1 MPEGTYYENESYE
14 ITVPASTTADL
25 VVYNGTREINRIAV
39 ENDSAKEETQT
50 YTLATLLGK
59 TVYNYKP
66 LDNGQDGLTLS
77 IENAQVSKSGI
88 ESFTVTGGHFGT
100 TEKEISLEE
109 WTQLQFNM
117 SAPVRIRV
125 RKDTKTLEFQ
135 YGSPAHTLSKLE
147 LTTENLERW
156 GTENRDEYQGVE
168 FYTVKIP
175 LAEMLGNCEVDKI
188 QDSALDVIQ
197 KDEDGNRLS
206 AVDDTSRGQITGGIG
221 TTGGWANGYRFTIK
235 LKDKTASGYIHS
247 KDDNKGIGKHKFSNG
262 EKILTVTTLR
272 GEDEDFSSD
281 ESSLLWSSLSI
292 KFTSIERPVSAFQI
306 DGTAYNGA
314 VNITPTTD
322 NEKEEDTILFGNGNV
337 TTKTYIILSG
347 NVGNQTLTFRS
358 ISFKNQVSTTGG
370 VELSDILTE
379 GWYFS
384 QNDIKV
390 TIPAYTK
397 SADLVVYSGDTV
409 VSKLSVENKTV
420 QAVTKTYSLEQLF
433 SSANFSGEPN
443 GNLTIKIE
451 NVCLTENCYSL
462 EFVDSEDNHVESIEM
477 NKQIDLKKDDSSI
490 IEIYLPSN
498 AVTMVVKNSSFGQE
512 LNRLSVD
519 ELTYISTSED
529 GKLKTYQA
537 TLGKLLGQSNY
548 QGAIIGFSYLDENG
562 ETINITEGELAGR
575 ATVARLTF
583 GNEQK
588 VKVNFI
594 EESGTGLKLRISD
607 TTNSYDAEI
616 GDDNM
621 LTMSD
626 LIGSSSSDIYIGQNS
641 CTFVFLDIIKPA
653 TGFKINE
660 LDYNIGTGYRLNN
673 IFNDTITSPTEKIY
687 YIVKTD
693 GRVFE
698 CHVEFLLDS

>member
-1 MPEGTYYENESYE
+1 MVKNG
-14 ITVPASTTADL
+14 STE
-25 VVYNGTREINRIAV
+25 VNRILLQ
-39 ENDSAKEETQT
+39 NDTAAEKTQT
-50 YTLATLLGK
+50 YTLAALLGK
-59 TVYNYKP
+59 TIYNYKP
-66 LDNGQDGLTLS
+66 PAGEQDGLTLS
-77 IENAQVSKSGI
+77 IENAQVSKSGYSI
-88 ESFTVTGGHFGT
+88 TMTQNGNTQNINLGEEFYLEARTGMRSIT
-100 TEKEISLEE
+100 TS
-109 WTQLQFNM
+109 
-117 SAPVRIRV
+117 
-125 RKDTKTLEFQ
+125 KDTDHVTIFISGQLVNTIKVDETWQLFTDQLKRKEFTL
-135 YGSPAHTLSKLE
+135 LE
-147 LTTENLERW
+147 LLDGKSPDDFSNLYMSIYHFAAD
-156 GTENRDEYQGVE
+156 GTEMPEQEGVQN
-168 FYTVKIP
+168 VW
-175 LAEMLGNCEVDKI
+175 V
-188 QDSALDVIQ
+188 
-197 KDEDGNRLS
+197 
-206 AVDDTSRGQITGGIG
+206 
-221 TTGGWANGYRFTIK
+221 W
-235 LKDKTASGYIHS
+235 TA
-247 KDDNKGIGKHKFSNG
+247 
-262 EKILTVTTLR
+262 
-272 GEDEDFSSD
+272 EDFAFDITLKSETSAWIVTHNDYVKSD
-281 ESSLLWSSLSI
+281 GTNETLKLHQTAGSQNYTYNDLHMYWVDSNNERDHEGDRLLTNSRRI
-292 KFTSIERPVSAFQI
+292 TFDHIEIADFSAFKI
-306 DGTAYNGA
+306 NGIEYNGA
-314 VNITPTTD
+314 VNITPTSA
-322 NEKEEDTILFGNGNV
+322 NEKTSDTILFENGNV
-337 TTKTYIILSG
+337 TTKTYIILLSENDG
-347 NVGNQTLTFRS
+347 SKTLTFRS
-358 ISFKNQVSTTGG
+358 ISFKNQVSITGG

-409 VSKLSVENKTV
+409 VSKLSVENKTG

-477 NKQIDLKKDDSSI
+477 NKPIDLKQDDSSI

-512 LNRLSVD
+512 LNRLSFD

-548 QGAIIGFSYLDENG
+548 QGAIIGFSYLDKNG
-562 ETINITEGELAGR
+562 EIININEVELAGR

-626 LIGSSSSDIYIGQNS
+626 LIGSSGYIGQSS
-641 CTFVFLDIIKPA
+641 CTFAFLDIIKPA

-660 LDYNIGTGYRLNN
+660 LDYNIETGYSLNN
-673 IFNDTITSPTEKIY
+673 IFDDTITSPTEKIY

-698 CHVEFLLDS
+698 CHVEFLDS